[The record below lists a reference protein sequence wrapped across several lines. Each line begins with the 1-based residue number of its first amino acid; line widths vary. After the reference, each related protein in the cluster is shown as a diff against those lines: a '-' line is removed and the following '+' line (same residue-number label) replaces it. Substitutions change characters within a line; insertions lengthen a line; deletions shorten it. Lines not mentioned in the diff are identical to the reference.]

1 MAVLTYS
8 MFDDPWGGW
17 SFGPRYMIPAISIL
31 CVFISTS
38 LDKFYRNFVFMFFA
52 FLLLVY
58 SIFVNSLGVFTTT
71 AVPPKQE
78 AENLVTPIPYTYE
91 YGKKIIT
98 SGKNSS
104 LLYNLFLKDNISTV
118 NYLVIFIGAVGGLF
132 FLLYI
137 LSIIKV
143 IENK

>member
-1 MAVLTYS
+1 MAILTYS

-38 LDKFYRNFVFMFFA
+38 VDRFYRNFVFTLFV
-52 FLLLVY
+52 FLLLGY

-91 YGKKIIT
+91 YNKKIIT
-98 SGKNSS
+98 SNKNSS
-104 LLYNLFLKDNISTV
+104 LLYNLFLREKISSA

-132 FLLYI
+132 SLLYI
-137 LSIIKV
+137 LSILKIAD
-143 IENK
+143 NK